1 MDIHTSALK
10 HGVSVED
17 IEHAVETPWQSTISR
32 MMSGSIWE
40 RDRKGDLLEVV
51 AINRRERSELVIHAM
66 PMRSKY
72 RHLIPGE

>member
-1 MDIHTSALK
+1 VDIHTSALK

-17 IEHAVETPWQSTISR
+17 IEHAVRNAMAI
-32 MMSGSIWE
+32 
-40 RDRKGDLLEVV
+40 DDLEDDVRLYL